1 MASAMA
7 RDPFCHHKMQ
17 PLDHLALDRDDALAG
32 VFRLLEGFDDL
43 ARPSDFVFGRREDLV
58 ARGNLR
64 GMDQR
69 FAVHAERAPVLAFGA
84 KSRNRP

>member
-7 RDPFCHHKMQ
+7 ATRFAMTRCRRSTILPF
-17 PLDHLALDRDDALAG
+17 DRDDALAG
-32 VFRLLEGFDDL
+32 VFRLFEGFDDL
-43 ARPSDFVFGRREDLV
+43 ARPCDFLVGRREDLV
-58 ARGNLR
+58 ARDHLR

-84 KSRNRP
+84 EIPNRP